1 VDGPDWSALW
11 GGEPWW
17 LGPASFLV
25 GGAVGALLTWT
36 VLRPDHARRRA
47 LESEVERLTA
57 ELAGYRDQ
65 VHQHFQRTAEL
76 FQGMTA
82 AYRAVYAHLADG
94 AATLCGAERFAPA
107 LDAES
112 QRFVAGP
119 AESAAREDAGAGAS
133 PSPEAFTVSQ
143 AQVGG
148 GEGNAAQAP
157 RAELARDPAARGEPG
172 ARTREDRVK

>member
-1 VDGPDWSALW
+1 MDGPDWSALW

-47 LESEVERLTA
+47 LESEVQRLAA

-65 VHQHFQRTAEL
+65 VRQHFQRTAEL

-94 AATLCGAERFAPA
+94 AATLCGADRFAPA
-107 LDAES
+107 LDAEA

-119 AESAAREDAGAGAS
+119 ADAAVREGAGAAAS
-133 PSPEAFTVSQ
+133 PSPEAFKAGQPQ
-143 AQVGG
+143 AGG
-148 GEGNAAQAP
+148 AEGGAAQAP
-157 RAELARDPAARGEPG
+157 RADPQGPRPLGGEAG
-172 ARTREDRVK
+172 ARAPAGPG